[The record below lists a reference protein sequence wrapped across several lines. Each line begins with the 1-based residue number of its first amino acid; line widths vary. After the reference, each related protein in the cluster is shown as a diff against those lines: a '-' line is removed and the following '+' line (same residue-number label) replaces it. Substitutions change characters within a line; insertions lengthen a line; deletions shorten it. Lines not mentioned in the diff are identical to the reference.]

1 MATYGT
7 VGYVKNRMYYGGT
20 VFAISSN
27 EDAIRDAFDLYLY
40 IIKFGPASFA
50 EEMNK
55 IPNGLQNSNDIM
67 CDAIYDCIT
76 DDNLDSYKNWDIP
89 YKRLAR
95 SYDEAI
101 QEMVDYDEVDNK
113 RKIEILFYQDTYR
126 R

>member
-1 MATYGT
+1 MQRNKSDYKEGNI
-7 VGYVKNRMYYGGT
+7 VY
-20 VFAISSN
+20 FARI
-27 EDAIRDAFDLYLY
+27 EDNIAPY
-40 IIKFGPASFA
+40 ITLKKCIIINVDP
-50 EEMNK
+50 
-55 IPNGLQNSNDIM
+55 NSNDIM

-101 QEMVDYDEVDNK
+101 QEMADYDEVDNK